1 MTRTVVESKTK
12 TAVLGFDEPFCVI
25 GERINPTGRKKL
37 AAELEA
43 GDFSTVEADAIAQV
57 AAGATVLDINAGVV
71 YNSNPNPNET
81 EPPLMRSI
89 VEMVQGLVDV
99 PLCIDSSV
107 PGALEAG
114 LEAAEG
120 RPLLNSVTGEEDR
133 LELVLP
139 LVKKY
144 NVPVVAISND
154 DTGISE
160 DPDVRFEVAKKIVE
174 RAADFGIPA
183 HDIVVDPLVMPIG
196 AMATAGLQVFA
207 LVRRLREELG
217 VNTTCGASNIS
228 FGLPNRH
235 GVNNAFLPMAMAAGM
250 TSAIMNPVALPVSQ
264 KKLDEKRAEL
274 AAAGIIIPEDLD
286 PEILANITGMG
297 STKSRAGSEMT
308 AIRAANLLTNNDPH
322 GSEWIRANKAPTK
335 AGEAEAG
342 ARGRRAGGGRRR
354 RA

>member
-1 MTRTVVESKTK
+1 MTRTVLESKSK
-12 TAVLGFDEPFCVI
+12 TVVIGFDEPFCVI

-43 GDFSTVEADAIAQV
+43 GDFSTVERDALEQV
-57 AAGATVLDINAGVV
+57 ACGAMVLDVNAGVV

-81 EPPLMRSI
+81 EPPLMRKMI
-89 VEMVQGLVDV
+89 ELVQGLVDV

-107 PGALEAG
+107 PGALKAG
-114 LEAAEG
+114 LEACQG

-160 DPDVRFEVAKKIVE
+160 DPNVRFEVAKKIVQ

-183 HDIVVDPLVMPIG
+183 HDIVVDPLVMPVG
-196 AMATAGLQVFA
+196 AMGTAGRQVFA
-207 LVRRLREELG
+207 LVKRLREELG
-217 VNTTCGASNIS
+217 CNTTCGASNIS
-228 FGLPNRH
+228 FGLPQRH
-235 GVNNAFLPMAMAAGM
+235 GINAAFLPMAIGAGM
-250 TSAIMNPVALPVSQ
+250 TSAIMNPVRQV
-264 KKLDEKRAEL
+264 
-274 AAAGIIIPEDLD
+274 
-286 PEILANITGMG
+286 
-297 STKSRAGSEMT
+297 EME
-308 AIRAANLLTNNDPH
+308 AIRAANFLMNHDAN
-322 GSEWIRANKAPTK
+322 GGEWIRFSKVIEAVE
-335 AGEAEAG
+335 GGMSFAEASASQTSAASG
-342 ARGRRAGGGRRR
+342 RRGGRRA